1 MRIGAAVGAAG
12 LVAAALRTSCVLL
25 EVSGGSMR
33 PTYRDGDRLLAVRLP
48 VGTAGALSAARTART
63 MVRRGTVV
71 AIRLRP
77 PTAPTAAD
85 RAVPTCMIK
94 RVAALPGEPVPVA
107 DGGTGVV
114 PARHVYVLGDH
125 RDTSWDSRHAG
136 PISWD
141 RLTAVVV
148 CRVRRG
154 DAAPPRDLGALS
166 ALSALSA

>member
-1 MRIGAAVGAAG
+1 MAVGAALVAAG

-33 PTYRDGDRLLAVRLP
+33 PAYRDGDRLLAVRLP
-48 VGTAGALSAARTART
+48 VGTAGASSSAAKLARST
-63 MVRRGTVV
+63 VRRGTVV

-77 PTAPTAAD
+77 PTAPTTAG

-107 DGGTGVV
+107 DGGAGVV

-125 RDTSWDSRHAG
+125 RETSWDSRHAG
-136 PISWD
+136 PVSWD

-148 CRVRRG
+148 CRVRHG

-166 ALSALSA
+166 A

>member
-1 MRIGAAVGAAG
+1 MPVGAVVVAAG
-12 LVAAALRTSCVLL
+12 LTAAALRTSCVLL

-33 PTYRDGDRLLAVRLP
+33 PTYRNGDRLLAVRLP
-48 VGTAGALSAARTART
+48 AGTAGGMPGARMART
-63 MVRRGTVV
+63 MVRRRTVV

-77 PTAPTAAD
+77 PDAAG
-85 RAVPTCMIK
+85 RTIPTCMIK

-107 DGGTGVV
+107 DGGAGVV

-125 RDTSWDSRHAG
+125 LDTSWDSRHAG

-148 CRVRRG
+148 CRVRHG

-166 ALSALSA
+166 A